1 MNRHAILKMVILF
14 VSDGKKKR
22 KKMRPEPGTPKL
34 KPSK

>member
-14 VSDGKKKR
+14 ISDEKKR